1 MELPEPSRRQ
11 RMSGHGSWPVVL
23 MVGSGA
29 LLAAQARVNGG
40 LQHHLGDGAAIA
52 SLVALVSFSF
62 GTVVVLIVLLLSKR
76 ARRALTQLPLHLSE
90 LRWWYFLGGVGGASL
105 VGVSAAAVPI
115 IGVALLSVCTVAGQ
129 TAGSLVVDEVGIAP
143 GGKRPITAQRL
154 LGATIAVVA
163 LLIATAGHGNGSFSP
178 ALVVA
183 ITIAGFL
190 VAGQQAVNGQL
201 AVVTGEARI
210 AAAVSFLGGTLLLA
224 VLTGVFAALGRLH
237 DLHWPSELWFYL
249 GGVGGAIYILL
260 GAAMVARLGVLALTL
275 ASVAGQLL
283 GSVLL
288 DLFAPA
294 PGEGLTVTTVVGV
307 LLIFVAVAIT
317 ATSRAPAR

>member
-1 MELPEPSRRQ
+1 MI
-11 RMSGHGSWPVVL
+11 
-23 MVGSGA
+23 GSGA

-40 LQHHLGDGAAIA
+40 LQDRLGSGAAIA
-52 SLVALVSFSF
+52 SLVALVSFSV
-62 GTVVVLIVLLLSKR
+62 GTAVVLVVLFLSQR
-76 ARRALTQLPLHLSE
+76 ARRALKQLPHHKHE

-129 TAGSLVVDEVGIAP
+129 TAGSLVVDGVGLAP
-143 GGKRPITAQRL
+143 GGQRPITAQRL
-154 LGATIAVVA
+154 LGAVLAVVA
-163 LLIATAGHGNGSFSP
+163 LLIATAGQVHGNFSP

-183 ITIAGFL
+183 ITVAGFL

-210 AAAVSFLGGTLLLA
+210 AAAASFLGGTLLLA

-237 DLHWPSELWFYL
+237 NLHWPGEFWLYL
-249 GGVGGAIYILL
+249 GGIGGAIYILL

-288 DLFAPA
+288 DVFAPA
-294 PGEGLTVTTVVGV
+294 PGEALTGTTVAGV

-317 ATSRAPAR
+317 STSRAPAT